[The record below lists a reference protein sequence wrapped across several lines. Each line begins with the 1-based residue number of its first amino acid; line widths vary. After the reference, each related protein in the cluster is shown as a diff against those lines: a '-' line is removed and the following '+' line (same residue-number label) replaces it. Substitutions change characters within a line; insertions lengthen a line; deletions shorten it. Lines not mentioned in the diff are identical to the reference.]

1 MLRTALASCV
11 AVVLAWAAAAW
22 LTHDFR
28 VFTAEGARRI
38 EVRDVPVAAPP
49 VEVAG
54 PGIDAV
60 ALPALLKAHG
70 GATIVDFVYTRCVS
84 VCAALGSGFQQ
95 LQRRIAEEEPSG
107 NAPVRLLSVSF
118 DPAHDGVAALG
129 RYARELRADPDLWRF
144 VTVRDASALDELLRA
159 FRVVVIP
166 DGFAGYEH
174 NAALLVVDAQAR
186 LVRVFDYDELEEAL
200 HFARSLAAGGV
211 VHPARGD
218 VHPKSGIVNPAR
230 GVATPARGVVHPARS
245 VETAAHAAS

>member
-1 MLRTALASCV
+1 MLRTALASGI

-28 VFTAEGARRI
+28 AFTEEGARRI
-38 EVRDVPVAAPP
+38 EVRDAPVAAPR
-49 VEVAG
+49 VDVVG
-54 PGIDAV
+54 PGLDGV
-60 ALPALLKAHG
+60 ALPALLEAHG

-95 LQRRIAEEEPSG
+95 LQARIVADDPAG

-118 DPAHDGVAALG
+118 DPAHDDVAALG
-129 RYARELRADPDLWRF
+129 RYARDLRADPDVWRF
-144 VTVRDASALDELLRA
+144 VTVLDASALEQLLRA

-174 NAALLVVDAQAR
+174 NAALLVVDADAR

-200 HFARSLAAGGV
+200 HYARSLSGAKRGRAA
-211 VHPARGD
+211 P
-218 VHPKSGIVNPAR
+218 
-230 GVATPARGVVHPARS
+230 
-245 VETAAHAAS
+245 

>member
-1 MLRTALASCV
+1 LLGGDAMFRTALASCL

-38 EVRDVPVAAPP
+38 EVRDNPVAAPSI
-49 VEVAG
+49 EVAG
-54 PGIDAV
+54 PGIGAV
-60 ALPALLKAHG
+60 DLQALLKEHG

-95 LQRRIAEEEPSG
+95 LQGRIAAGDAAGAEPR

-118 DPAHDGVAALG
+118 DPTHDDVAALA
-129 RYARELRADPDLWRF
+129 RYASGLRADPGIWRF
-144 VTVRDASALDELLRA
+144 VTVRDEAALERLLRA

-174 NAALLVVDAQAR
+174 NAALLVVDADAH

-200 HFARSLAAGGV
+200 HFARSLPAAKT
-211 VHPARGD
+211 AW
-218 VHPKSGIVNPAR
+218 
-230 GVATPARGVVHPARS
+230 ATQ
-245 VETAAHAAS
+245 

>member
-1 MLRTALASCV
+1 MLRTALASCI

-38 EVRDVPVAAPP
+38 EVRDAPVAAPP
-49 VEVAG
+49 VEVVG

-95 LQRRIAEEEPSG
+95 LQQRIAAGEAANEAAGG
-107 NAPVRLLSVSF
+107 NASDTARNAGRSAPGDMPRDALRDAPRNTPVRLLSVSF
-118 DPAHDGVAALG
+118 DPAHDDVATLA
-129 RYARELRADPDLWRF
+129 RYARDLRAEPDLWRF
-144 VTVRDASALDELLRA
+144 VTLRDASALESLLRA

-174 NAALLVVDAQAR
+174 NAALLVVDADAR
-186 LVRVFDYDELEEAL
+186 LVRIFDYDELEEAL
-200 HFARSLAAGGV
+200 HFARSL
-211 VHPARGD
+211 PARGA
-218 VHPKSGIVNPAR
+218 G
-230 GVATPARGVVHPARS
+230 
-245 VETAAHAAS
+245 TAARTAS